1 MTFSK
6 GIPLDSA
13 AIMSTVLEGMLYG
26 FSVLMFIGTIWTL
39 TYKRHIRD
47 VNRPITAVT
56 VLLLVLSTAHM
67 VVDIIR
73 TEDGLVKYRSTFS
86 GSSAAFFADVPGEIF
101 VIKNV
106 IFVLQTL
113 VADGVVIYRCY
124 VVWQTVW
131 VIILP
136 SILWCSVAAIGVYSA
151 CNFSQVAHIA
161 NISSNVTGPAT
172 REWILTFY
180 ALEFVTNLLS
190 SGLLAFRIWK
200 IERSVST
207 ARTTKVTTT
216 SILRV
221 VVDAAIVYSIALLCT
236 LITSVCSNNGIFVMI
251 DILMPIISIVFYM
264 VMIRIAISRN
274 SHILTVRGG
283 STSETNRGNLQQYP
297 LKPMQVHISQFTHND
312 GASMYRNGNQDR
324 PSTGKEVPGEGAS
337 YNV

>member
-6 GIPLDSA
+6 GISQDSA

-26 FSVLMFIGTIWTL
+26 FSVLMFIGTMWAL

-47 VNRPITAVT
+47 ANRPITAVA

-73 TEDGLVKYRSTFS
+73 TEDGLVKYRSIS
-86 GSSAAFFADVPGEIF
+86 GGSEAFFADVPGEIF

-131 VIILP
+131 VTILP
-136 SILWCSVAAIGVYSA
+136 SILWCSVAATGVYSA
-151 CNFSQVAHIA
+151 FNFSRVAHMA
-161 NISSNVTGPAT
+161 SVSGSVPSPAA

-180 ALEFVTNLLS
+180 ALAFVTNLLS
-190 SGLLAFRIWK
+190 SGLLVFRIWK

-207 ARTTKVTTT
+207 SRATKSTTT

-221 VVDAAIVYSIALLCT
+221 IVDAAIVYSIALLCT
-236 LITSVCSNNGIFVMI
+236 LITSVCSNNGTFVMI

-274 SHILTVRGG
+274 SHVLTVRGW

-297 LKPMQVHISQFTHND
+297 LKPMQVHISQLTHND
-312 GASMYRNGNQDR
+312 GASMYRNGNHDR
-324 PSTGKEVPGEGAS
+324 PSTGKEVPAEGAS
-337 YNV
+337 YDV